1 MLGIE
6 KTKRGGNHLRIGE
19 PGMNWLITGGSGQLG
34 IAVSEE
40 LDSRGLMFTALSSS
54 DLDITDSKAVV
65 DFIATNAPSVIV
77 NCAAWTDVDGAEGN
91 EESASKVNGHGPEN
105 LTIAAAAIVA
115 RLIHVSTD
123 YVFSGESQKPFQ
135 IDDQIDPQS
144 AYGRTKA
151 DGEKKVLAAYS
162 ENSYVV
168 RTAWLYSANGKN
180 FAKTMTRLALNGDGE
195 VRVVNDQMGQP
206 TLAVDLAQQ
215 IVDLGLSNAPAGIYH
230 GTNGGQAS
238 WFEFAQEIFSLAGA
252 DINRVVPVSS
262 SEYPR
267 PAKRPSYSV
276 LSHDAWSKT
285 SVSPMRDWKIALAS
299 VMPEII
305 STVKAEG

>member
-1 MLGIE
+1 
-6 KTKRGGNHLRIGE
+6 
-19 PGMNWLITGGSGQLG
+19 MNWLVTGGAGQLG
-34 IAVSEE
+34 IAVSEV
-40 LDSRGLMFTALSSS
+40 LDSYGITFTAVGSK
-54 DLDITDSKAVV
+54 DLDITDSKNVSN
-65 DFIATNAPSVIV
+65 FITRNSPTVIV
-77 NCAAWTDVDGAEGN
+77 NCAAWTDVDGAESN
-91 EESASKVNGHGPEN
+91 EEAASKVNGVGPKN
-105 LTIAAAAIVA
+105 LAVAAASSGC

-123 YVFSGESQKPFQ
+123 YVFSGVSQKPFE
-135 IDDQIDPQS
+135 IADQIDPQS

-151 DGEKKVLAAYS
+151 DGENKVLVTYPQ
-162 ENSYVV
+162 NSYVV

-180 FAKTMTRLALNGDGE
+180 FAKTMTRLALNGDGD

-230 GTNGGQAS
+230 GTNSGQAT
-238 WFEFAQEIFSLAGA
+238 WFEFAQEIFTLAGA
-252 DINRVVPVSS
+252 DNNRVVPVSS
-262 SEYPR
+262 DEYPR
-267 PAKRPSYSV
+267 PAKRPPYSV

-285 SVSPMRDWKIALAS
+285 SIKPMRDWKIALAS